1 MYIIEIWHQ
10 RLHNTAKNTPNIM
23 PKNVLKIKQD
33 PEYKEKV
40 KQQAL
45 AINYQMKEL
54 KMNSSIVIS

>member
-1 MYIIEIWHQ
+1 
-10 RLHNTAKNTPNIM
+10 M